1 MAEIE
6 EEWSQEMAEEENCV
20 TSWNKGRVSQV
31 GSTGGGTIQCKQNGQ
46 KLHENYKINIFGST
60 WGGDMGEQANFLSS
74 AGGFPQSFFSL
85 RFFILLRMCSE
96 SNKSEHLLKC
106 NRLHYIAILSKS

>member
-31 GSTGGGTIQCKQNGQ
+31 GSTGGGTIQCKQNDQ
-46 KLHENYKINIFGST
+46 KLHENYKINIF
-60 WGGDMGEQANFLSS
+60 WVDMGGDMGEQANFLSS
-74 AGGFPQSFFSL
+74 AGGFPQSE
-85 RFFILLRMCSE
+85 RMTCS
-96 SNKSEHLLKC
+96 
-106 NRLHYIAILSKS
+106 

>member
-20 TSWNKGRVSQV
+20 TSWNKDRVSQV

-60 WGGDMGEQANFLSS
+60 WGGDMGQ
-74 AGGFPQSFFSL
+74 FF
-85 RFFILLRMCSE
+85 
-96 SNKSEHLLKC
+96 K
-106 NRLHYIAILSKS
+106 